1 MTDKRATTKKQIA
14 QEFLSLTEKGE
25 IEETFD
31 LYVSKDFQSHSP
43 HYKGDRDT
51 AVDMMKKTA
60 KDFPTLESKRHRVLE
75 DGNFVAV
82 YSHIKPLP
90 ENSKD
95 AGLAYVHIFRFNKD
109 SIVELWS
116 LGAMVISYLQKR
128 QMNTVCSRLP
138 IVNFAA

>member
-1 MTDKRATTKKQIA
+1 MSSKKPTTKKQIA
-14 QEFLSLTEKGE
+14 QEFLSLTEKGKV
-25 IEETFD
+25 EEAFD
-31 LYVSKDFQSHSP
+31 LYVSKDFKNHNSHS
-43 HYKGDRDT
+43 KGDRDT

-90 ENSKD
+90 ENPKD

-116 LGAMVISYLQKR
+116 LGQVIPLETPNEHG
-128 QMNTVCSRLP
+128 M
-138 IVNFAA
+138 F